1 MAQASKPDPA
11 VDAYLAG
18 IVNESRRAD
27 CVALIDMMRKASGHE
42 PKMWGTM
49 VGFGDFHYRYE
60 SGREGDT
67 FLIGFASR
75 KPDLTL
81 YLGACFAARME
92 TKESLGKLGKH
103 KCGKG
108 CLYLRRLGDVDLVEL
123 RRMMAEA
130 VKRTRKMAAPR
141 KSEP

>member
-1 MAQASKPDPA
+1 MPPKPPKSDAA

-18 IVNESRRAD
+18 IPNESRRAD
-27 CVALIDMMRKASGHE
+27 CLTLIEMMRKASKHE

-49 VGFGDFHYRYE
+49 VGFGDLHYRYE

-67 FLIGFASR
+67 FLLGFASR

-81 YLGACFAARME
+81 YLGACFADQAP
-92 TKESLGKLGKH
+92 SLDELGAY

-108 CLYLRRLGDVDLVEL
+108 CLYI
-123 RRMMAEA
+123 
-130 VKRTRKMAAPR
+130 
-141 KSEP
+141 

>member
-1 MAQASKPDPA
+1 MPKKLDPA

-18 IVNESRRAD
+18 IPNESRRAD
-27 CVALIDMMRKASGHE
+27 CVTLIEMMRKASKHE
-42 PKMWGTM
+42 PRMWGTM
-49 VGFGDFHYRYE
+49 VGFGDLHYRYE

-81 YLGACFAARME
+81 YLGACMAVDKKSFDA
-92 TKESLGKLGKH
+92 LGTH

-108 CLYLRRLGDVDLVEL
+108 CLYIRKLEDIDLAVLNRLLIESID
-123 RRMMAEA
+123 RNKKNAAE
-130 VKRTRKMAAPR
+130 
-141 KSEP
+141 